1 MSAQPDIGEWYR
13 VRGGELLEVVAID
26 EDDGTVEVQY
36 FDGTVEELDLA
47 DWQAQRTKGEIED
60 ADAPEDWSG
69 SADVEGDEDTL
80 APSASLD
87 GDPQMAG
94 GLDGLDLFESNDLE
108 SPDGLRRKLHPRL
121 DRLELRLIT
130 NRVKGPCHSEHL
142 ERRVALLLGP
152 R

>member
-1 MSAQPDIGEWYR
+1 MIADRGYRKSGRVEHSAAAEYGSILMSAQPDIGEWYR

-26 EDDGTVEVQY
+26 EDDGTLEVQY

-47 DWQAQRTKGEIED
+47 DWQAQRSKGEIED

-80 APSASLD
+80 APNASLN

-94 GLDGLDLFESNDLE
+94 GLDGLDLFESTDLE
-108 SPDGLRRKLHPRL
+108 SPDPA
-121 DRLELRLIT
+121 
-130 NRVKGPCHSEHL
+130 V
-142 ERRVALLLGP
+142 
-152 R
+152 